1 MKNADENGDRYPR
14 GSGSGAVRGVPLL
27 SRTIQRGK
35 RMYKFTA
42 KEKMNALKAL
52 HSSNCLTI
60 CRRYKVSRVT
70 LWRWKRQYDG
80 NLESLEPKFSRKNIH
95 HPNEQTDEEKKNIQN
110 LVRRNPDI
118 GLNELYG
125 KLYRDYGYRRNPVTL
140 YRFLRKNDIKAS
152 KPRQTYK
159 PKPYITPLEVGDKWQ
174 LDVKYVPFEC
184 YSGNGACERCFQY
197 TVIDEATRK
206 RYIRAY
212 KEQCQESTIDFILR
226 AFKFFGYVP
235 KMIQTDNGQ
244 EFTFLGGR
252 TKDGRI
258 HKFDRLCS
266 HFGIEH
272 KLIRPRT
279 PRHNGKV
286 ERSHRNDNERFYRFL
301 RYYSF
306 DDLQAQMSVYLR
318 RSNNIPTS
326 VLRSKDDKRRWLSP
340 NEKEQELLSS

>member
-1 MKNADENGDRYPR
+1 
-14 GSGSGAVRGVPLL
+14 
-27 SRTIQRGK
+27 
-35 RMYKFTA
+35 MYKFTA
-42 KEKMNALKAL
+42 KEKYNALKAL
-52 HSSNCLTI
+52 RSTETLII

-80 NLESLEPKFSRKNIH
+80 TIESLAPKFSRKGMK
-95 HPNEQTDEEKKNIQN
+95 HPKAQTDEEIINIKNLI
-110 LVRRNPDI
+110 RRNPEI

-125 KLYRDYGYRRNPVTL
+125 KLYRDYEYRRNPITL
-140 YRFLRKNDIKAS
+140 YRFLRKNDIRKA
-152 KPRQTYK
+152 KPREIYK
-159 PKPYITPLEVGDKWQ
+159 PKPYITPIAIGEKWQ
-174 LDVKYVPFEC
+174 LDVKYIPLEC
-184 YSGNGACERCFQY
+184 YSGNGACERYYQY

-212 KEQCQESTIDFILR
+212 KEQSQESTIDFILR
-226 AFKFFGYVP
+226 AFKFFGYKP
-235 KMIQTDNGQ
+235 KTIQTDNGQ
-244 EFTFLGGR
+244 EFSFLRIR

-258 HKFDRLCS
+258 HKFDRLCL

-286 ERSHRNDNERFYRFL
+286 ERSHRNDNERFYKWL

-306 DDLQAQMSVYLR
+306 EDLQSQMTVYLR

-326 VLRSKDDKRRWLSP
+326 VLRSATDKKRWLSP
-340 NEKEQELLSS
+340 NEKEIELLSS

>member
-1 MKNADENGDRYPR
+1 
-14 GSGSGAVRGVPLL
+14 
-27 SRTIQRGK
+27 
-35 RMYKFTA
+35 MYKFTA

-52 HSSNCLTI
+52 RSSNCLTI

-140 YRFLRKNDIKAS
+140 YRFLRKNEIKTS
-152 KPRQTYK
+152 KPRQAYK
-159 PKPYITPLEVGDKWQ
+159 PKPYITPLEIGEKWQ
-174 LDVKYVPFEC
+174 LDVKYVPLEC
-184 YSGNGACERCFQY
+184 YTGNGACERCFQY
-197 TVIDEATRK
+197 TVIDETTRK

-212 KEQCQESTIDFILR
+212 KEQCQESTIDFILH

-252 TKDGRI
+252 TKDGRV

-301 RYYSF
+301 HYYSF